1 MTEEQEKVTGWTI
14 DMHLVVDNEGKVKVT
29 QDPLDAL
36 RVKQGD
42 ILSFHIDTTTDMVT
56 VTGNKKPPDFH
67 PEIQVQI
74 NPITSGTPTQLS
86 PVPGERATLQTP
98 VIPISPT
105 SVPRLGK
112 VIQQTLFDAGQPT
125 SRPPKQRRTR

>member
-1 MTEEQEKVTGWTI
+1 MAVMTEEQEKVTGWTI

-29 QDPLDAL
+29 QDLLDAL

-67 PEIQVQI
+67 SEIHVKI
-74 NPITSGTPTQLS
+74 TPITRGMPTQLS
-86 PVPGERATLQTP
+86 TSPTIPRPGEVVT
-98 VIPISPT
+98 
-105 SVPRLGK
+105 
-112 VIQQTLFDAGQPT
+112 QQTLFDTGQPT
-125 SRPPKQRRTR
+125 PQPPKRRRTR